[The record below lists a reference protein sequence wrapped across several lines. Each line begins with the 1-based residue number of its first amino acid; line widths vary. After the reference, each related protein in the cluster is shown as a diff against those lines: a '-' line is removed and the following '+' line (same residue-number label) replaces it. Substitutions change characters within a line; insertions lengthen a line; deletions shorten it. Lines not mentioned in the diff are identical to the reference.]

1 MNKSLIEFKSASFN
15 IYAPKIILHTANI
28 NDLRI
33 LITKHIYNS
42 GNFFKNEYIVIDA
55 NQIDQIIDW
64 DILIKIFKEHE
75 INILGVIANNIN
87 IRNAIK
93 AGLSPLDIINNK
105 NIKIETNTT
114 QLPTMLIDKPLRSGQ
129 KIYADKSD
137 LIVIGMVS
145 QGAEI
150 IADGN
155 IHVYGP
161 LRGKAMAG
169 AQGNK
174 EARIF
179 TTQLNAELLAI
190 SGVYQVIENNLKNTV
205 MNKPAI
211 VHLIAEK
218 LTITSI

>member
-1 MNKSLIEFKSASFN
+1 MNKSLVEFKSTSFN
-15 IYAPKIILHTANI
+15 IYAPKIIIHTANI
-28 NDLRI
+28 NDLSI
-33 LITKHIYNS
+33 SIKKHIHNS
-42 GNFFKNEYIVIDA
+42 GNFFKNEYVVIDA

-64 DILIKIFKEHE
+64 DMLIKILKEHE
-75 INILGVIANNIN
+75 INILGIIANKIN
-87 IRNAIK
+87 IQNAIK
-93 AGLSPLDIINNK
+93 AGLSPLDVITNK
-105 NIKIETNTT
+105 NIKIETNAT

-190 SGVYQVIENNLKNTV
+190 SGVYQVIENDLKDTV
-205 MNKPAI
+205 LNKSAI
-211 VHLIAEK
+211 VQLIDEK
-218 LTITSI
+218 LTIISI